1 MPGLYQGMLE
11 AAQEGDWQQVLEF
24 GQAIRTMDPH
34 YRGSQPDA
42 GSRALLDEACS
53 SYFAV

>member
-1 MPGLYQGMLE
+1 MLE
-11 AAQEGDWQQVLEF
+11 RWWTGRPLRMCQPRDVVHQLAAV
-24 GQAIRTMDPH
+24 AH
-34 YRGSQPDA
+34 YRGSPPDA